1 MVQPIEVAVQDPSVT
16 TELDET
22 DPAILKVIEAIEKCG
37 SDYELKGVERN
48 LDSNQHKLTETE
60 YRELKNRIAQKR
72 ELLLAS
78 KTGNSRHS

>member
-37 SDYELKGVERN
+37 SDYELKALNVIW
-48 LDSNQHKLTETE
+48 
-60 YRELKNRIAQKR
+60 IAI
-72 ELLLAS
+72 S
-78 KTGNSRHS
+78 TS